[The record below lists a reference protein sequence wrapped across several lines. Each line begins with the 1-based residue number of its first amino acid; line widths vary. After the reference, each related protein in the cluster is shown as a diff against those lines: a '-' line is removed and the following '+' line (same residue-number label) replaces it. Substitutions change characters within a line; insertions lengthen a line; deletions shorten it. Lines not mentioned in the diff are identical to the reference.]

1 MIAEVESYWYI
12 TEICLNDLY
21 QKLPHTMFYKDLSIF
36 TFEMWVLFFF
46 VLVVLLFLT
55 FLKLHTSS

>member
-21 QKLPHTMFYKDLSIF
+21 QKLPHTTFYEDLSIF
-36 TFEMWVLFFF
+36 TFEMWVLFFCSCC
-46 VLVVLLFLT
+46 VVVLT